1 LLSMPKNFVVDVGEE
16 AKQLALVKAAEAQ
29 RRLGRRVTLQK
40 TVETAIKLLDVEAF
54 VKYLAEEGEKK

>member
-1 LLSMPKNFVVDVGEE
+1 MTKNFVVDVGEE

-40 TVETAIKLLDVEAF
+40 TVETAIKLLDIEAF
-54 VKYLAEEGEKK
+54 VKYLEEENK

>member
-1 LLSMPKNFVVDVGEE
+1 MTKNFVVDVGEE

-54 VKYLAEEGEKK
+54 VKYLAEEENK

>member
-1 LLSMPKNFVVDVGEE
+1 MPKNFVVDVGEE

-54 VKYLAEEGEKK
+54 VKYLEEEENK

>member
-1 LLSMPKNFVVDVGEE
+1 MPKNFVVDVGEE

-54 VKYLAEEGEKK
+54 VKYLEEEEKK

>member
-1 LLSMPKNFVVDVGEE
+1 MPKNFVVDVGEE

>member
-1 LLSMPKNFVVDVGEE
+1 MTKNFVVDVGEE

-54 VKYLAEEGEKK
+54 VKYLEEEEKK

>member
-1 LLSMPKNFVVDVGEE
+1 MPKNFVVDVGEE

-40 TVETAIKLLDVEAF
+40 TVETAIKLLDVE
-54 VKYLAEEGEKK
+54 GS

>member
-1 LLSMPKNFVVDVGEE
+1 MPKNFVVDVGEE

-29 RRLGRRVTLQK
+29 KRLGRRVTLQK

-54 VKYLAEEGEKK
+54 VKYLEEEENK

>member
-1 LLSMPKNFVVDVGEE
+1 MPKNFVVDVGEE

-29 RRLGRRVTLQK
+29 KRLGRRVTLQK

-54 VKYLAEEGEKK
+54 VKYLAEEENK

>member
-1 LLSMPKNFVVDVGEE
+1 MPKNFVVDVGEE

-54 VKYLAEEGEKK
+54 VKYLAEEENK